1 MLPETGNDHSLCLYK
16 CVSFPYQWQQ
26 AARFSL
32 GEEVC
37 DAIVNR
43 ADDEAL
49 EIQASVTLPTD
60 QLQVQYRR
68 YTLSGTE
75 GHFALAPHEDF
86 NRAQLW
92 NYTDRSA
99 GPITQVGQ
107 NRWRCAQL
115 STDVDYGVSIQ
126 FWKLTDDAETPDK
139 LVTVRDVSLA
149 GIARSRYIGTHTY
162 GHDSRYEIID
172 MRYLK

>member
-1 MLPETGNDHSLCLYK
+1 M
-16 CVSFPYQWQQ
+16 
-26 AARFSL
+26 
-32 GEEVC
+32 
-37 DAIVNR
+37 
-43 ADDEAL
+43 
-49 EIQASVTLPTD
+49 
-60 QLQVQYRR
+60 
-68 YTLSGTE
+68 
-75 GHFALAPHEDF
+75 
-86 NRAQLW
+86 
-92 NYTDRSA
+92 
-99 GPITQVGQ
+99 GQ

-149 GIARSRYIGTHTY
+149 GIPRSRYIGTHTY